1 MTASLLRL
9 FQTLRH
15 LRVRQVLYQCWY
27 RVRRPYV
34 NLNRYTQ
41 YLDHSIS
48 SFPFCD
54 TGDLIPYSSRYQG
67 AHKFRFLSLTHSFE
81 NNIDWNFTGHGKLW
95 NYNLQYF
102 DYLHDP
108 SVTHE
113 EKQRLVLSFCDGLLS
128 DSILPEPYPVSLRI
142 VNWLFYYSKTGWDN
156 AVFHECIKLQVG
168 YLEENLE
175 FHILANHLLENY
187 IALYFAG
194 IALGDTKLLDK
205 ASKGL
210 DEQLAEQVLADGG
223 HYESSPMYQSI
234 LLSKLILL
242 YRQTGTSGPE
252 QLSTAICNMLGW
264 LQAFVFRDGKWAHVN
279 DATEGIAPEP
289 AQIIEAARTSGLE
302 PLTKKISES
311 GYRRYNAGHFELVF
325 DAGNIMPPYQPG
337 HAHADM
343 LSLCL
348 QYRNKPIL
356 VDTGLSTYQ
365 GNERRNTERGTPA
378 HNTVSIQNKN
388 QSDVWSAFRVGRRAK
403 LTVLEE
409 TERSITAA
417 HNGFRAL
424 GVTHTRQL
432 RCDEQQVSV
441 EDRVSAHSEN
451 ATAFFHF
458 DHNLKIEVVNNR
470 VTIAEGGPVF
480 EFSGHLSIEK
490 LSYKQAL
497 GYNQLVD
504 APLLA
509 IKFTQ
514 NLCTLIRT

>member
-1 MTASLLRL
+1 MTASVLRL

-15 LRVRQVLYQCWY
+15 LRIRQVLYQCWY
-27 RVRRPYV
+27 RARRPYIK
-34 NLNRYTQ
+34 LISYTH
-41 YLDHSIS
+41 YLDHPIS
-48 SFPFCD
+48 PLPCCD
-54 TGDLIPYSSRYQG
+54 TGELIPYRNRYQG
-67 AHKFRFLSLTHSFE
+67 LNKFCFLSLGHSFE
-81 NNIDWNFTGHGKLW
+81 GNIDWNFSGHGKLW

-108 SVTHE
+108 LITHE
-113 EKQRLVLSFCDGLLS
+113 EKQRLILSFCDGLLS
-128 DSILPEPYPVSLRI
+128 GAIPPEPYPVSLRI
-142 VNWLFYYSKTGWDN
+142 VNWLFYYSKTGWKN
-156 AVFHECIKLQVG
+156 ALFHKCIRLQVG
-168 YLEENLE
+168 YLENNLE

-187 IALYFAG
+187 IALYFSG
-194 IALGDTKLLDK
+194 IALGDVKLVEK

-210 DEQLAEQVLADGG
+210 DEQLDEQVLADGG

-242 YRQTGTSGPE
+242 YRQAGAYGRERLFNP
-252 QLSTAICNMLGW
+252 IRNMLGW
-264 LQAFVFRDGKWAHVN
+264 LQTFVFRDGKWAHVN
-279 DATEGIAPEP
+279 DATEGIAPEA
-289 AQIIEAARTSGLE
+289 AQLIEAAHDSGLV
-302 PLTKKISES
+302 PALTKIEHS
-311 GYRRYNAGHFELVF
+311 GYRRYNCGHFELVF

-365 GNERRNTERGTPA
+365 DNQRRNTERGTPS
-378 HNTVSIQNKN
+378 HNTVSIGNKN

-417 HNGFRAL
+417 HNGYRAL
-424 GVTHTRQL
+424 GITHTRQL
-432 RCDEQQVSV
+432 RFDEQQVSV
-441 EDRVSAHSEN
+441 DDRLSAASEN
-451 ATAFFHF
+451 AIAFFHF

-470 VTIAEGGPVF
+470 ATVAEGGPVF
-480 EFSGHLSIEK
+480 EFSGHSSIQI
-490 LSYKQAL
+490 LSYKQSL
-497 GYNQLVD
+497 RYNEFVD

-509 IKFTQ
+509 IKFEQ
-514 NLCTLIRT
+514 NLRTLIRT